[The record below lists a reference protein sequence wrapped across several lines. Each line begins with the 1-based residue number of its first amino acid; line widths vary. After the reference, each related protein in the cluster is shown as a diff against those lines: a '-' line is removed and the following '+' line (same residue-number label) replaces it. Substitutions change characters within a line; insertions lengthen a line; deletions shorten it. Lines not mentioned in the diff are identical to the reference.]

1 MTGGRVSGSRNRETD
16 RGDPGPTDDDLYPRT
31 VLIRE
36 ADVWRPGLEERVN
49 WNGLGGRV
57 VGLEG
62 RFADVMFDEPLYA
75 GGDRLVKV
83 NIERLRS
90 MDGQRPPSTRGMTID
105 AGKAALAAAAKEL
118 ALAIHRRIGQVEGLK
133 ADYRNMVNDYLVK
146 VCELLGVSLDELPAL
161 CRALP
166 GRKKRIWTLEERE
179 AAGKRMAAMNR
190 EGKAGRGKKI

>member
-1 MTGGRVSGSRNRETD
+1 MGEQRRREPGY
-16 RGDPGPTDDDLYPRT
+16 GDPAATTDDLCPRT

-118 ALAIHRRIGQVEGLK
+118 ALAIHRKIAQVEGLR
-133 ADYRNMVNDYLVK
+133 AEYRNMVK